1 MRLLVTAVAALG
13 VSLAFAIVYPDIA
26 IKPGELSQGHANLKR
41 DCLRCHTMW
50 GGATEANCISCHKLT
65 DIGRV
70 TTAGVLLPVSE
81 KPRALFHQS
90 LSNTDCSACHVIHAT
105 ERARRTPVKFQHD
118 FLNPDLRKG
127 CSACHSGQRPR
138 DSLHL
143 QVTAQCS
150 TCHSTSA
157 WRPATFEH
165 DRYFRFD
172 RNHPAKCDAC
182 HTTPDFKEYTC
193 YRCHEHSPQ
202 RIAAEHLEEG
212 IRNFEQC
219 ARCHRTGNA
228 EESEREGREGGR
240 GGRSEREDEDR
251 D

>member
-1 MRLLVTAVAALG
+1 MRLLVTAAATLG
-13 VSLAFAIVYPDIA
+13 LSLAFAIVYPDIA
-26 IKPGELSQGHANLKR
+26 IKPGELSQGHASLKR

-50 GGATEANCISCHKLT
+50 GGATKANCITCHKLA

-70 TTAGVLLPVSE
+70 TTTGALLAVSE
-81 KPRALFHQS
+81 KPRVLFHQS

-118 FLNPDLRKG
+118 LLNPDFRNG
-127 CSACHSGQRPR
+127 CIACHGVQRPR
-138 DSLHL
+138 DSLHQ

-150 TCHSTSA
+150 ACHSTSA

-172 RNHPAKCDAC
+172 RNHPSKCDAC
-182 HTTPDFKEYTC
+182 HTSANFKEYTC
-193 YRCHEHSPQ
+193 YQCHEHSPQ
-202 RIAAEHLEEG
+202 RIAAKHLEEG

-228 EESEREGREGGR
+228 EDSEHEGREGGR
-240 GGRSEREDEDR
+240 GGGAEREEEDR